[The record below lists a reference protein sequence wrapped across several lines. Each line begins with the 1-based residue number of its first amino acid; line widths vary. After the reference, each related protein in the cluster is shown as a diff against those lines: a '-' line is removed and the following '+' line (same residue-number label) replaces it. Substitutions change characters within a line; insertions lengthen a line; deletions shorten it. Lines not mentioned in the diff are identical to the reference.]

1 MPANSLTAFD
11 TLAADYDHSFSQS
24 LTGNSQRM
32 QSRKWLSAFLEGKAE
47 LNILEINC
55 GTGDDALWLASLGNK
70 VVATDLS
77 RAMIE
82 EAKRKQVL
90 YSSPLPLNFMQC
102 DFNDLHAQLKDEKFD
117 LIFSNFSGLNCI
129 SPNKIELLNNH
140 FYNFLKPGAH
150 IAVVIF
156 GKYNLW
162 EMSWY
167 GLQFKFGK
175 AFRRLNKNSSI
186 MKLKDG
192 FTQPVYYYSI
202 SRFRRLMNQFT
213 LLEKKPVGL
222 FIPPS
227 YLENFIRKRP
237 RFFHFLEKMEKK
249 AGGIPAFTRFADHSY
264 LLLKKKER

>member
-1 MPANSLTAFD
+1 
-11 TLAADYDHSFSQS
+11 
-24 LTGNSQRM
+24 
-32 QSRKWLSAFLEGKAE
+32 
-47 LNILEINC
+47 
-55 GTGDDALWLASLGNK
+55 
-70 VVATDLS
+70 VATDLS

-102 DFNDLHAQLKDEKFD
+102 DFNDLHSQLKNEKFD
-117 LIFSNFSGLNCI
+117 LVFSNFSGLNCI
-129 SPNKIELLNNH
+129 PPNKIELLNNH
-140 FYNFLKPGAH
+140 FYNFLKPEAH

-162 EMSWY
+162 ETGWY
-167 GLQFKFGK
+167 GLQLKFGK
-175 AFRRLNKNSSI
+175 AFRRWIKKPSI

-202 SRFRRLMNQFT
+202 SRFRKLMNQFT

-227 YLENFIRKRP
+227 YLENFIKRRP
-237 RFFHFLEKMEKK
+237 RFFRFLGKMEKK
-249 AGGIPAFTRFADHSY
+249 AGGNPAFTRFADHCY

>member
-11 TLAADYDHSFSQS
+11 TLAADYDQSFSQS
-24 LTGNSQRM
+24 LTGSSQRM
-32 QSRKWLSAFLEGKAE
+32 QSRRWLSGFLEGKGE

-55 GTGDDALWLASLGNK
+55 GTGEDALWLASLGHK
-70 VVATDLS
+70 VIATDLAGS
-77 RAMIE
+77 MIE

-90 YSSPLPLNFMQC
+90 QNPPRPVNFLQC

-129 SPNKIELLNNH
+129 PANKIELLNNH

-162 EMSWY
+162 EMGWY
-167 GLQFKFGK
+167 GIQFKLEK
-175 AFRRLNKNSSI
+175 AFRRLTKKPSI
-186 MKLKDG
+186 MKLKEG
-192 FTQPVYYYSI
+192 FSQPVYYYSI
-202 SRFRRLMNQFT
+202 SRFRQLLNQFT
-213 LLEKKPVGL
+213 LLEKRPVGL

-227 YLENFIRKRP
+227 YLENFIKDRP
-237 RFFHFLEKMEKK
+237 RFFRFLDKMEKK
-249 AGGIPAFTRFADHSY
+249 AGGVPAFSRFADHCY